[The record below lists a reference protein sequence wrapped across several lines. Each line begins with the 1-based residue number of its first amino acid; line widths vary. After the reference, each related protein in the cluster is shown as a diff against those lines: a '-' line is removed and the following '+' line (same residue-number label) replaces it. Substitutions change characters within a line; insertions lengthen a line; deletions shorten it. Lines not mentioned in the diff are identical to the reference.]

1 MQKILIGIMTMLT
14 LVLGLLCAV
23 QAKQLRAA
31 RIQMRLAE
39 EARNAEADARQAQSE
54 RVKELERANR
64 SLDQQVSKFATVTTE
79 LRTNQS
85 AQTKNLQA
93 MSERIRSAQA
103 GGGGAD
109 GEGKDDA
116 FGKGM
121 GDMLGKMMKD
131 PAMREMIREQQKAA
145 INMMY
150 GGLFKDLNLTADE
163 KEKLKGILTDAQM
176 KNVEKAQ
183 SLFGG
188 DKDASKDQTQK
199 EMADAKAQT
208 DAEVKA
214 LLGPERFA
222 QYQDY
227 QKNMTERMQ
236 IDQFKNQLA
245 GDSQPLGDQQAA
257 QLMEAM
263 KNLKTTMPPP
273 ISSDQTQAPNPEM
286 FKEDNMAGQIKW
298 MDDYNRQLVDAAR
311 TILSPEQLKQYQSF
325 LEQQSSMQK
334 LGLKMAKQ
342 MFGGDKSGSP
352 ALAPV
357 K

>member
-1 MQKILIGIMTMLT
+1 MQKALIGIMTMLT
-14 LVLGLLCAV
+14 LVLGLLCV
-23 QAKQLRAA
+23 MQARQLRAA
-31 RIQMRLAE
+31 RMQLRLAE
-39 EARNAEADARQAQSE
+39 EARSTEADALQAQVD

-64 SLDQQVSKFATVTTE
+64 SLDQQVSRFATVTTE

-85 AQTKNLQA
+85 AQAKNLQA
-93 MSERIRSAQA
+93 MTERMRAAQA
-103 GGGGAD
+103 GGGTD
-109 GEGKDDA
+109 GKEEA

-121 GDMLGKMMKD
+121 GDMIGKMMKD

-145 INMMY
+145 INLMY

-188 DKDASKDQTQK
+188 GKDAPKDQTQK
-199 EMADAKAQT
+199 EMTEAKAQT
-208 DAEVKA
+208 EAEVKA

-227 QKNMTERMQ
+227 QKNINERMQ
-236 IDQFKNQLA
+236 VDQFKNQLA

-257 QLMEAM
+257 QLMDAM
-263 KNLKTTMPPP
+263 KSLKTTMPPP
-273 ISSDQTQAPNPEM
+273 IPSDQTQTPNLEM
-286 FKEDNMAGQIKW
+286 FTEDNITGQLKW
-298 MDDYNRQLVDAAR
+298 MDDYNRQLAEAAR
-311 TILSPEQLKQYQSF
+311 NILSPEQLKQYLSF

-342 MFGGDKSGSP
+342 MFGGERSP
-352 ALAPV
+352 APAPA